1 MSHDSSSDSPRGD
14 IQQPESGD
22 NWRWTEVPVQLEQL
36 PDGRESLVAGDPE
49 HCKDFNHK
57 QGANDLGFTQDCGLV
72 SCSDILLQFGVE
84 VTENDVVHHA
94 VDNWECDVKNEPNM
108 DGGTTVDNQAKILSD
123 YGVPAHAQQAES
135 IEDLA
140 VFLEQGHGV
149 IAEVNAG
156 VLWNDPNKYGA
167 GYANHAIVITGV
179 ARDPQTDA
187 IQGFYIND
195 SGTGDSA
202 RFVDVKTMKGAWNVP
217 DGSTPGTC
225 VVTDVV
231 RT

>member
-1 MSHDSSSDSPRGD
+1 M
-14 IQQPESGD
+14 
-22 NWRWTEVPVQLEQL
+22 EVPVQLEHL
-36 PDGRESLVAGDPE
+36 PDGRESVVAGDPE
-49 HCKDFNHK
+49 RCKDFNHH
-57 QGANDLGFTQDCGLV
+57 QGANDLGFMEDCGLV

-94 VDNWECDVKNEPNM
+94 VENGECDVQEAEPKM
-108 DGGTTVDNQAKILSD
+108 DGGTTADNQAKVLSD
-123 YGVPAHAQQAES
+123 YGIPAHAQQAES
-135 IEDLA
+135 VEDLA
-140 VFLEQGHGV
+140 GFVEQGHGV

-156 VLWNDPNKYGA
+156 VLWNDPNSLGA

-179 ARDPQTDA
+179 ARDPQTGA

-202 RFVDVKTMKGAWNVP
+202 RFVDVETMKAAWNAP
-217 DGSTPGTC
+217 NGSTPGMC